1 MCGTAN
7 HKSEYGHHGHYRVPA
22 ADTAAYEYLAKGT
35 TADTKLQQTTA
46 TTVPAPA
53 TAERKKP
60 LDSLSVLTA
69 VTKSA
74 VDKCSSFF
82 GEVQKSPA
90 YKWAYIIWYENIIFT
105 SYLRVYLPTPPPPP
119 YNITP
124 KSWHD
129 QYFIKTS
136 RVIYICFYHF
146 YHYSYHLSLIMCYK
160 SIWNFFKLFFIPAAS

>member
-7 HKSEYGHHGHYRVPA
+7 HKSEYGHGHFRVPA
-22 ADTAAYEYLAKGT
+22 ADTAAYEYLAKET
-35 TADTKLQQTTA
+35 TAATKLQQQ

-60 LDSLSVLTA
+60 LDGLSVMTA

-90 YKWAYIIWYENIIFT
+90 YK
-105 SYLRVYLPTPPPPP
+105 
-119 YNITP
+119 
-124 KSWHD
+124 
-129 QYFIKTS
+129 
-136 RVIYICFYHF
+136 
-146 YHYSYHLSLIMCYK
+146 
-160 SIWNFFKLFFIPAAS
+160 